1 MREHA
6 ELSSSGHGSR
16 AHAGPRWARRAAAL
30 IERSARSLGRGMAR
44 VASRVRRT
52 AHTWAMNTLYTA
64 VYVATGGRRTVHEGR
79 YLPWR
84 STWTNWS
91 RTFEAQ
97 PHRFET
103 PATEAD
109 ICRVVREAGKL
120 RVVGSG
126 HSFNT
131 SPLTGGTMLSLDRYN
146 QVLSIDAERRVV
158 RVQAGIRLR
167 DLTRRLVE
175 VGLAFPVLGSTDAQS
190 IAGLIATDLHGT
202 GRDHGFLS
210 EQILSLRI
218 VDAFGVARTHRRGS
232 DVFHAA
238 IGAIGTCGVVI
249 EVEIQC
255 VPAYNLAKSLRM
267 VDRHWVR
274 ENIDGILAGHD
285 HVSFY
290 YIAGVDTKSVRM
302 NLWNRTEQSP
312 GSALGLRRMM
322 HELIDMA
329 VSGYLLGLS
338 KLLDVAD
345 VFASL
350 GAMFFQATM
359 DGRITVYPSAMGF
372 ARKLYYHHDEIEYG
386 VPYERHRECLDEVL
400 ALLRERRFVTIVE
413 VRFTPDTSGALIG
426 PGAGR
431 RTCFIELAPSLSVE
445 SAEIFAEVETI
456 FAKYGG
462 RPHLGKKTGA
472 TRATMAEVYRERWAR
487 FCEVRRRQDP
497 AEKFL
502 NDFGAL
508 FQPEPASEAEEPAST
523 SAAA

>member
-1 MREHA
+1 MSENA
-6 ELSSSGHGSR
+6 ELSRSPGLSDARTS
-16 AHAGPRWARRAAAL
+16 PRWARRALTRCRRA
-30 IERSARSLGRGMAR
+30 ARSLGRGLAR
-44 VASRVRRT
+44 MGQRLKRAAR
-52 AHTWAMNTLYTA
+52 TWAINTANTV
-64 VYVATGGRRTVHEGR
+64 VYVTSGGRRTLHEGR
-79 YLPWR
+79 YEPWR
-84 STWTNWS
+84 GTWTNWS

-97 PHRFET
+97 PQRFEM

-109 ICRVVREAGKL
+109 ICRVVRAASKL

-126 HSFNT
+126 HSFNA
-131 SPLTGGTMLSLDRYN
+131 SPLSSGTMLSLDAYD
-146 QVLSIDAERRVV
+146 QILSLDTTTRVV

-167 DLTRRLVE
+167 DLTDRLAE
-175 VGLAFPVLGSTDAQS
+175 VGLAFPVLGSTNAQS
-190 IAGLIATDLHGT
+190 IGGLIATDLHGT

-218 VDAFGVARTHRRGS
+218 VDAAGVARTFRRGT

-274 ENIDGILAGHD
+274 DNIDAIIADND

-290 YIAGVDTKSVRM
+290 YIAGVDADSVRM
-302 NLWNRTEQSP
+302 NLWNRTEQPP
-312 GSALGLRRMM
+312 GRALGAKKMI

-338 KLLDVAD
+338 RLLDLASP
-345 VFASL
+345 FAAL
-350 GAMFFQATM
+350 GALFFKLTM
-359 DGRITVYPSAMGF
+359 DGRITVFPAAMGF
-372 ARKLYYHHDEIEYG
+372 ARKLYYHHDELEYG

-400 ALLRERRFVTIVE
+400 ALLRRRRFVTVVE
-413 VRFTPDTSGALIG
+413 VRFTPDTASGLIG
-426 PGAGR
+426 PGAGG
-431 RTCFIELAPSLSVE
+431 RTCYIELAPSLSLDGT
-445 SAEIFAEVETI
+445 EIFAEVETI
-456 FAKYGG
+456 FARYGA

-472 TRATMAEVYRERWAR
+472 TSATMAETHQARWAR
-487 FCEVRRRQDP
+487 FCAARRQQDP
-497 AEKFL
+497 ADKFL
-502 NDFGAL
+502 NDFGVL
-508 FQPEPASEAEEPAST
+508 FQVDEDAPARA

>member
-1 MREHA
+1 MRDNA
-6 ELSSSGHGSR
+6 ELSGSGHGSR
-16 AHAGPRWARRAAAL
+16 SHASPRWARRAAAL
-30 IERSARSLGRGMAR
+30 IERSARSLGKGMTRAAGR
-44 VASRVRRT
+44 VKRT

-64 VYVATGGRRTVHEGR
+64 AYVASGGRRTVHEGR
-79 YLPWR
+79 YQPWR

-103 PATEAD
+103 PTTEAG
-109 ICRVVREAGKL
+109 ICRLVREASKL

-126 HSFNT
+126 HSFNA
-131 SPLTGGTMLSLDRYN
+131 SPLSAGTMMSLDRYN
-146 QVLSIDAERRVV
+146 QVLSIDTERRVV
-158 RVQAGIRLR
+158 HVQAGIRLR
-167 DLTRRLVE
+167 DLTKRLAE

-218 VDAFGVARTHRRGS
+218 VDASGVARTYRRGS

-238 IGAIGTCGVVI
+238 IGAIGTCGVVT

-267 VDRHWVR
+267 VDRGWVR
-274 ENIDGILAGHD
+274 ENIDEIIATND

-302 NLWNRTEQSP
+302 NLWNRTAQAPS
-312 GSALGLRRMM
+312 SALALKKMVY
-322 HELIDMA
+322 ELIDMA

-338 KLLDVAD
+338 RLLDVAD
-345 VFASL
+345 VFAAL
-350 GAMFFQATM
+350 GALFFKATM
-359 DGRITVYPSAMGF
+359 DGRVTVYPSAMGF

-386 VPYERHRECLDEVL
+386 VPYESHRECLDDVL
-400 ALLRERRFVTIVE
+400 ALLRQRRFVTIVE

-431 RTCFIELAPSLSVE
+431 RTCFIELAPSLSVDN
-445 SAEIFAEVETI
+445 ADIFAEVETI
-456 FAKYGG
+456 FARYGG

-472 TRATMAEVYRERWAR
+472 TSATMAEVYRERWER

-497 AEKFL
+497 NEKFL
-502 NDFGAL
+502 NDFGVL
-508 FQPEPASEAEEPAST
+508 FQPEPVKEEEEPAST